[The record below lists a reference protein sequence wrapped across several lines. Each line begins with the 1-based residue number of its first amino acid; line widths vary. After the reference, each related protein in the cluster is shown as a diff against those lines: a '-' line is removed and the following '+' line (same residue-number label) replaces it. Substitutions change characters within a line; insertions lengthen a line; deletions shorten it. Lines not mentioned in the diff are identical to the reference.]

1 MGGREGREGSVSV
14 RYASGDCSRATG
26 KVHEVGREGKQVLVQ
41 NADCAI
47 AIALKNF
54 TGYCRAGLQKGKKL
68 EKKTGGG
75 GEKSGRGQ
83 AQEKRG
89 FRGAKAAAAGAGEA
103 WKATTRS

>member
-14 RYASGDCSRATG
+14 RYASGDCGRATG
-26 KVHEVGREGKQVLVQ
+26 KVHEVEREGKKALVQ

-75 GEKSGRGQ
+75 GEKSVRGSGTR
-83 AQEKRG
+83 EEG
-89 FRGAKAAAAGAGEA
+89 F
-103 WKATTRS
+103 